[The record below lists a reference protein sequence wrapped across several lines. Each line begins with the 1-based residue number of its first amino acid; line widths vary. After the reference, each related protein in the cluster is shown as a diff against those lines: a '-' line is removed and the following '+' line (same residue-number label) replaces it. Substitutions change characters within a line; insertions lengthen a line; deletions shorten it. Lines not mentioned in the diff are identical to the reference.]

1 MDADITQEL
10 SVIKSQPGGGAVKNA
25 IRSALSK
32 LAETRGGTVVQEFE
46 VGQGYDMPVGLI
58 DACVDGVE
66 SVLYVQNNDD
76 ESYVSRTFEIE
87 LNKSS
92 LLIAF
97 AMHRA
102 YPLSIS
108 GDGWTRLVECGPSN
122 SSNQYVTVFYKV
134 VSPGTQTI
142 TLSQPSS
149 LRLSAKIVILDPDA
163 TVSVVSSETK
173 NNVHDFTYPAPTGN
187 SRLYISASALA
198 NTSISRYASIINIV
212 PNVSMEET
220 RISAWY
226 ADETQTE
233 SVTVTFH
240 ASDTSYFNAIALDIT

>member
-10 SVIKSQPGGGAVKNA
+10 AVIKSQPGGNTVKTA

-46 VGQGYDMPVGLI
+46 AGQGYDTSVGLI
-58 DACVDGVE
+58 DACVDGIE

-76 ESYVSRTFEIE
+76 NEYTSRTFEIE
-87 LNKSS
+87 LTKSA

-97 AMHRA
+97 AMHRV
-102 YPLSIS
+102 YPLSVD
-108 GDGWTRLVECGPSN
+108 GDGWTRLVECGPSD

-134 VSPGTQTI
+134 VSPGTQTV
-142 TLSQPSS
+142 TLSQQSS
-149 LRLSAKIVILDPDA
+149 SRLSAKVVILDPDA

-198 NTSISRYASIINIV
+198 NTSVGGYASIINIV
-212 PNVSMEET
+212 PNISMEET

-233 SVTVTFH
+233 SATVTFH
-240 ASDTSYFNAIALDIT
+240 TYETSYFNAIALDIT

>member
-10 SVIKSQPGGGAVKNA
+10 AVIKAQSGGNAVKTA

-46 VGQGYDMPVGLI
+46 AGQGYDTPVGLL

-66 SVLYVQNNDD
+66 SVFYVQNDD
-76 ESYVSRTFEIE
+76 DNTYASRTFEIK
-87 LNKSS
+87 LTKSA

-97 AMHRA
+97 AMHRV
-102 YPLSIS
+102 YPLSID
-108 GDGWTRLVECGPSN
+108 GDGWTRLVECGPSA
-122 SSNQYVTVFYKV
+122 SANQYVTVFYKV
-134 VSPGTQTI
+134 VSPGTQTV
-142 TLSQPSS
+142 TLSQGSS
-149 LRLSAKIVILDPDA
+149 ARLSAKVVILDPDT

-187 SRLYISASALA
+187 KRLYISASSMA
-198 NTSISRYASIINIV
+198 NAYIAGYASIINAI
-212 PNVSMEET
+212 PNISMEET
-220 RISAWY
+220 RISAWCV
-226 ADETQTE
+226 DETQTE
-233 SVTVTFH
+233 SVTVTYY